1 MFLYWENLG
10 SSIKKHKKRV
20 FTKQLKVTP
29 SVQSEDKCS
38 TKNSDKSFDLSDPS
52 DTESD
57 MKTVALELKDFITE
71 EKNDVES
78 FYKKFGKN
86 TQNFQELQN
95 ISWFAQQKVFP
106 VKDYFHIVSF
116 KLAHI

>member
-1 MFLYWENLG
+1 MLLYWENLG
-10 SSIKKHKKRV
+10 FSIKKHKKRV

-38 TKNSDKSFDLSDPS
+38 TKNSNKSFDLSDPS

-57 MKTVALELKDFITE
+57 MKTVALGLKDFITE

-78 FYKKFGKN
+78 FYKKYPKLSRAAKHFM
-86 TQNFQELQN
+86 
-95 ISWFAQQKVFP
+95 VCP
-106 VKDYFHIVSF
+106 VKSVPCERLFSHCHSF
-116 KLAHI
+116 TS

>member
-1 MFLYWENLG
+1 MLLYWENLG

-20 FTKQLKVTP
+20 FTKQLKETP
-29 SVQSEDKCS
+29 SVQSEEKVS
-38 TKNSDKSFDLSDPS
+38 TKNSNKSFDLSDPS

-78 FYKKFGKN
+78 FYKKFGKKYPKLSRAAKH
-86 TQNFQELQN
+86 FMVCPAKSVPCERLF
-95 ISWFAQQKVFP
+95 S
-106 VKDYFHIVSF
+106 YCHSF
-116 KLAHI
+116 TS